1 VEIVHVS
8 SVHYWGDTRILHKM
22 CRSLA
27 DLGHR
32 VHFVVPRSG
41 FAPVETRHGVTIHA
55 VAPPR
60 NRLDRVTGTARR
72 VFRCA
77 ARIPAD
83 LYHVHDPELLG
94 HAWRLQ
100 NRLGRPVVYDVHEDL
115 RLQVYDKAW
124 IPSWGRKL
132 ASLAVGRLEDRIA
145 PRLAGVVAATPSIAQ
160 RFASHPNCALVQN
173 LPILDELSRPDGPP
187 IAKRAPRVAYV
198 GVISQARG
206 ACQMAK
212 AMALLPP
219 ALRAR
224 LVMLGD
230 CRPAE
235 LEEELRAI
243 AGPELVEIR
252 GWCGREEVAD
262 VLAEASVGM
271 VMSLPIRC
279 YVDAQS
285 TKLLEYLSV
294 GLPVVVSDLPPARK
308 IIEQVGCGLCVDP
321 HDPQAIADA
330 IRWLLGHPQ
339 EAQRMGRRGRAAVVS
354 QLNWEREFQALLE
367 LYDRLTGQ
375 AAPRRRRPP
384 VSSSPNEQAR
394 TTRPSRVRRGSPDPA
409 DCSTEGLPAQGIVPG
424 GARSGDR
431 ARTGES
437 PTRPPLPGKRG
448 AA

>member
-1 VEIVHVS
+1 MEIVHIS

-27 DLGHR
+27 DAGHR

-41 FAPVETRHGVTIHA
+41 FAPVETRDGVTIHA
-55 VAPPR
+55 VPRSR

-83 LYHVHDPELLG
+83 VYHVHDPELLFR
-94 HAWRLQ
+94 AWRLQ
-100 NRLGRPVVYDVHEDL
+100 SRLGRPVVYDVHEDL

-132 ASLAVGRLEDRIA
+132 ASLAVGRMEDSLA
-145 PRLAGVVAATPSIAQ
+145 PRLAGVVAATRPIAE
-160 RFASHPNCALVQN
+160 RFASHPHCVVVQN
-173 LPILDELSRPDGPP
+173 LPILDELKRADSPP
-187 IAKRAPRVAYV
+187 IANRAPRVAYV

-224 LVMLGD
+224 LTMLGD

-235 LEEELRAI
+235 LEDELRAI
-243 AGPELVEIR
+243 AGPELLEIR
-252 GWCGREEVAD
+252 GWCGRDEVAA

-294 GLPVVVSDLPPARK
+294 GVPVVVSDLPPARK

-321 HDPQAIADA
+321 YDPQAIADA
-330 IRWLLGHPQ
+330 IRWLLEHPE
-339 EAQRMGRRGRAAVVS
+339 EAQRMGQRGRAAVENEF
-354 QLNWEREFQALLE
+354 NWEREFQGLLE
-367 LYDRLTGQ
+367 LYDRLTSH
-375 AAPRRRRPP
+375 AAPWRRRPP

-394 TTRPSRVRRGSPDPA
+394 TTRRVRRGSPDPA

-437 PTRPPLPGKRG
+437 PTRPSLPGRRR